1 MTSDRKKRRWRGL
14 VLNTLLILAAVG
26 LLALFFSLNLFQGG
40 GDLFSKDA
48 ARKLYFKGDAGF
60 SDMGEEQ
67 RKHLAEVFNR
77 YEEALERVEVVVS
90 KQDSYAELQKGTQM
104 LYEIRI
110 RLVGGGRMSSPVRRT
125 TWERLGK
132 DVAAKVDKDLKG
144 YARMHGGRL
153 KTGSGN
159 LIINS
164 M

>member
-1 MTSDRKKRRWRGL
+1 MTTDSRKAHHRAL
-14 VLNTLLILAAVG
+14 VINVLLILAAVA
-26 LLALFFSLNLFQGG
+26 LLFLFFSMNLFQGG
-40 GDLFSKDA
+40 GDLFNKEA
-48 ARKLYFKGDAGF
+48 ARKLHFKGDVSF
-60 SDMGEEQ
+60 RDMSVKQ
-67 RKHLAEVFNR
+67 RTHLAKILNK
-77 YEEALERVEVVVS
+77 YEQALERVEVVVS

-110 RLVGGGRMSSPVRRT
+110 RLQGGGRMSSPVRRT

-144 YARMHGGRL
+144 YAAMHGGRL